1 MMTMNE
7 ECRRCRTAKSVFWWP
22 FSMSDKNT
30 IYLCDRCAYE
40 FIRWLDTPP
49 EGKE

>member
-40 FIRWLDTPP
+40 FIQWLDTPP
-49 EGKE
+49 EEKR